1 MDFSFTIG
9 YVCGIAVCFAAYA
22 IIRIAVKDSNKIKDK
37 ETGKSDKAN
46 NDNEAKST
54 FTLPDI
60 TKMTL
65 EDVINRKE
73 YLETVVKC
81 MQLLDI
87 DADRLSSFVIDV
99 NTSNSQ
105 FFLGSSRLHIFTE
118 DATFKKY
125 FLDAIYKFVQDYK
138 QNIESKQDN
147 QPTNKSDDNQ

>member
-1 MDFSFTIG
+1 MEFTIG
-9 YVCGIAVCFAAYA
+9 YICGAAMMVVAYV
-22 IIRIAVKDSNKIKDK
+22 IIRIAVENSNKIKDK
-37 ETGKSDKAN
+37 ETSKSDKAN
-46 NDNEAKST
+46 NDKEAKGT

-65 EDVINRKE
+65 EDVVNRKE

-81 MQLLDI
+81 MRLLDA
-87 DADRLSSFVIDV
+87 DVDRLSSFGIDV
-99 NTSNSQ
+99 YTTNSELN
-105 FFLGSSRLHIFTE
+105 FGRSSLHIFTG

-138 QNIESKQDN
+138 QSIESKQDN

>member
-1 MDFSFTIG
+1 MEFTIG
-9 YVCGIAVCFAAYA
+9 YVCGAVMMVVAYVIICIAVGN
-22 IIRIAVKDSNKIKDK
+22 SNKIKDK
-37 ETGKSDKAN
+37 EKSKSNKAN
-46 NDNEAKST
+46 NDNEAKGT

-81 MQLLDI
+81 MRLLDT
-87 DADRLSSFVIDV
+87 DADRLSAFGIDV
-99 NTSNSQ
+99 YTPNSELT
-105 FFLGSSRLHIFTE
+105 LGRSSLHIFTE

-125 FLDAIYKFVQDYK
+125 ILDAIYKFVQDYK
-138 QNIESKQDN
+138 QSIESKQDN